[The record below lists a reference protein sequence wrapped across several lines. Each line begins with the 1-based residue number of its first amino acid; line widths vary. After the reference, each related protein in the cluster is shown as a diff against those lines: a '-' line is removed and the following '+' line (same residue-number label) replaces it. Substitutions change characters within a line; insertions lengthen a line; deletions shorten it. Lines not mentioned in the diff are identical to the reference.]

1 MTGATVSHV
10 DAPAWLVDFYR
21 RVDALDL
28 EGTLAGFAPDAS
40 MRYGS
45 MPPMVGREAV
55 HGGLTWLYTYYR
67 SITHEFRNVWVSDST
82 VVLEA
87 TVTYG
92 HPDGRE
98 IALPVVSIL
107 EHRDGVVDDLRI
119 FLDPTPIEA
128 T

>member
-1 MTGATVSHV
+1 MSGTTTAHV

-21 RVDALDL
+21 AVDALDL

-45 MPPMVGREAV
+45 MDPMEGREAV
-55 HGGLTWLYTYYR
+55 RGGLTWLYTYYR
-67 SITHEFRNVWVSDST
+67 GIRHEFRHVWVSGDT

-98 IALPVVSIL
+98 VSVPVVSIL
-107 EHRDGVVDDLRI
+107 EHRDGIVDDLRI
-119 FLDPTPIEA
+119 FLDPSPIEA
-128 T
+128 C